1 MKIQAVYAL
10 AVFSR
15 PSIKLLVEND
25 DESCFWSRTLLTFLT
40 VSLFFSRRPRH
51 FVKRD
56 RPTETRGELVRF
68 LSCFWLLR
76 SSGTPHV
83 LEPRAACIAIAYEL
97 IF

>member
-1 MKIQAVYAL
+1 MMMGIASDQDLPEPHRPGVEGRRL
-10 AVFSR
+10 RRDFST
-15 PSIKLLVEND
+15 K
-25 DESCFWSRTLLTFLT
+25 
-40 VSLFFSRRPRH
+40 
-51 FVKRD
+51 
-56 RPTETRGELVRF
+56 TRGELVRF